1 MVGKVLHNNP
11 DPTTIKCHR
20 VVYKDGSLSESF
32 AFGGISKQA
41 ELLRNQGVDID
52 MKAYKVINMEKYLV
66 NFKENM

>member
-20 VVYKDGSLSESF
+20 VVYKDGSLSQNF

-41 ELLRNQGVDID
+41 ELLRSQGVDID
-52 MKAYKVINMEKYLV
+52 MKAYKVINMEKYLI